1 MIYYKFINGG
11 HVMLPDITLDRKEFP
26 YLHYI
31 FLELGLSLDAELLW
45 KSTLSMPNGECNFLS
60 MASMIKI

>member
-1 MIYYKFINGG
+1 
-11 HVMLPDITLDRKEFP
+11 MLPDRTLDRKEFP

-31 FLELGLSLDAELLW
+31 FLELGLSLDADLLW
-45 KSTLSMPNGECNFLS
+45 KSTLSMPNGKCNFLS